1 MFLTFWLRTENKY
14 FNVDTDVAELEVF
27 KKELK
32 TKFVPNKD
40 QLISGR
46 FSNWYLL
53 DGALSRQ
60 QSSGGKSSDSN
71 SCYQFENLFQ
81 LTNLDGSKLKDTND
95 MELFVNHQSLHNNF
109 QKLATWKGRVLM
121 TKKWIFRRSFRKNR
135 TYIVSTI
142 MLLSQTANSLV
153 NKSIFVMDIFRF
165 CIGDWKSSKNQS
177 YKYTPSLLEQRLRRV
192 SSSIVIV
199 SRVNGINQNHQ
210 KF

>member
-1 MFLTFWLRTENKY
+1 MDEEKRIIFQNDEINELLIQNEMFLTFWLRTENKY

-71 SCYQFENLFQ
+71 SYYQFENLFQ

-109 QKLATWKGRVLM
+109 QKLATWKGRVLTM
-121 TKKWIFRRSFRKNR
+121 KKWLERWFHGWNFS
-135 TYIVSTI
+135 
-142 MLLSQTANSLV
+142 SL
-153 NKSIFVMDIFRF
+153 I
-165 CIGDWKSSKNQS
+165 SK
-177 YKYTPSLLEQRLRRV
+177 K
-192 SSSIVIV
+192 
-199 SRVNGINQNHQ
+199 
-210 KF
+210 